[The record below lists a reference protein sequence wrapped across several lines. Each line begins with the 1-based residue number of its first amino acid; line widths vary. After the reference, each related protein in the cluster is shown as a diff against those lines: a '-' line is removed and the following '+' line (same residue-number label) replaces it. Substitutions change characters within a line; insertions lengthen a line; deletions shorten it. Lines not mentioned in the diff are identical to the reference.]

1 MIVALILLQQLGNG
15 PTVNMQMP
23 DPKRLSGIPLPAP
36 DLAPGTVRVRVVRGE
51 MTDVVPGAIV
61 ELEGGGTKRTAK
73 ADETG
78 HATFTGL
85 SAREEY
91 KVSTT
96 VDGKHV
102 ESHTFAGP
110 QQGGLKFMLVLA
122 AAGGG
127 PPVAPAEPQVGS
139 GPTINM
145 NMPDPKRISGIP
157 LPAPDLPAGAIRVR
171 TVRDEISAMV
181 PDSTVELLGEDKPRK
196 DKTDQTGHVMF
207 QKLKAGVTYKLRA
220 TIEGKVVES
229 RPFQAPQTGGFKF
242 MLVEAAA
249 GQAPEA
255 GGEEEEQG
263 GEAGMPAINPLR
275 GQPAKPDDK
284 IAPGTVEARISGP
297 DGKPIV
303 GQKVTLVSVGKDQK
317 LSQRD
322 TQTDAKGVAKFDKIP
337 ASADV
342 GYLVAFKY
350 EGVPY
355 NSAPFKMPDKPGL
368 SVELRAFPPTKDSSQ
383 VLLGPATH
391 IVMLVEDERLDVMEN
406 LVIENRGDATWD
418 PGPSGLFFELPA
430 GVMGIQ
436 NAGGEDAPPQ
446 FKIVEKKGVAWM
458 GPVPP
463 GRMQIRFAFGLPLAR
478 EITFAQKMPLA
489 MESVHIITD
498 RIDDLVVDGPVVQAK
513 KEIDDK
519 GRKLWLLG
527 QDDKL
532 AAGGT
537 VELTLHNLPLP
548 DKRGAW
554 AALAISLCIGLW
566 GFVMAREPARASAGD
581 KRRKLE
587 ERREKL
593 LGELV
598 TLEEQRAAGRI
609 DEAKWKPRREDLVGS
624 LERVYRELDAEELG

>member
-1 MIVALILLQQLGNG
+1 MIAALILLQQLGNG

-23 DPKRLSGIPLPAP
+23 DPKRISGIPLPAP

-51 MTDVVPGAIV
+51 ITDVVPGAIV
-61 ELEGGGTKRTAK
+61 SLVGGGTTRTAK
-73 ADETG
+73 TDETG

-91 KVSTT
+91 HLTTT
-96 VDGKHV
+96 VDRNYV
-102 ESHTFAGP
+102 ESRTFRGP

-127 PPVAPAEPQVGS
+127 PPMAPAQPQVGN

-145 NMPDPKRISGIP
+145 NMPDPKKISGIP
-157 LPAPDLPAGAIRVR
+157 LPAPDLPAASVRVR
-171 TVRDEISAMV
+171 TVRDEISALV

-196 DKTDQTGHVMF
+196 DKTDQTGHVIF
-207 QKLKAGVTYKLRA
+207 QKLKSGVTYKLRA

-229 RPFQAPQTGGFKF
+229 RPFQAPQQGGYKF

-249 GQAPEA
+249 GTKPEA
-255 GGEEEEQG
+255 GEEEEGG
-263 GEAGMPAINPLR
+263 GEGAMPAINPLR
-275 GQPAKPDDK
+275 GQPANPDDK
-284 IAPGTVEARISGP
+284 VPPGTVEARISGP
-297 DGKPIV
+297 DGKPIS
-303 GQKVTLVSVGKDQK
+303 GQKVTLVSVAKDQK
-317 LSQRD
+317 VAQRD
-322 TQTDAKGVAKFDKIP
+322 GQTDAKGIARFDKIP
-337 ASADV
+337 AGNDV
-342 GYLVAFKY
+342 GYLVVFKN

-368 SVELRAFPPTKDSSQ
+368 AVELKAFPPTKDSSQ
-383 VLLGPATH
+383 VVLGPATH

-406 LVIENRGDATWD
+406 LVIENRGEAIWD
-418 PGPSGLFFELPA
+418 PGPSGLFFELPPGVLSIQHA
-430 GVMGIQ
+430 G
-436 NAGGEDAPPQ
+436 EEPPPQ
-446 FKIVEKKGVAWM
+446 FKIVETKGVAWM
-458 GPVPP
+458 GPIPP
-463 GRMQIRFAFGLPLAR
+463 GRMQIRFAFGLKLAR
-478 EITFAQKMPLA
+478 EMTFVQKMPLA
-489 MESVHIITD
+489 MEGVKIITD
-498 RIDDLVVDGPVVQAK
+498 RIDDLTVDGPVVQGK
-513 KEIDDK
+513 KDIDDK
-519 GRKLWLLG
+519 GRKLLLVG

-537 VELTLHNLPLP
+537 VELTLHGLPLP

-566 GFVMAREPARASAGD
+566 GFVMAREPVRQASD
-581 KRRKLE
+581 KKRKLD

-609 DEAKWKPRREDLVGS
+609 DEGKWKPRREELVGS